1 MFIELLKGLIN
12 QLGMIVFFGFLLSR
26 TSIIKKYVLKSKLS
40 LDDIL
45 IFSMVFGGIGIIGTY
60 TGISINDAI
69 ANSRSVGVIV
79 AGLFGGPW
87 VGTLAGLIAGIH
99 RMIIPDGRFT
109 AIACGLSTILGGI
122 IAGNA
127 KNFINQKH
135 HRWLWGGLLTF
146 FIEAVQMGIIL
157 LIARPFE
164 DALHLVRIIFLPMG
178 FINAVGTAAFILLIS
193 QIFEENERAA
203 AMKAQL
209 ALNIASQTLPILRNG
224 LNKNSA
230 GKVAQIILEATG
242 VSAVSLTSKTHILAH
257 VGIGADHHQA
267 DQLIHTKM
275 TRDAIQSADV
285 SIANTKDEIECSN
298 PKCRLRSAV
307 VVPLFMHDELIGTLK
322 LYQSR
327 TNGISSSE
335 MELAKGLGLLFSTQL
350 ELSQLTYQKELLAKT
365 ELKALQAQIHPH
377 FLFNALNTI
386 IAFCRTDPLKA
397 RDLLMN
403 LSFFLR
409 SSFKNTDEFIPFEQE
424 LQHIESYLSIEEARF
439 SNRLEVVY
447 DVDEGIRCMVPPL
460 ILQPLVENALKH
472 GLMSKNEGGTLII
485 RAKRWENAVR
495 IEIKDNGVGMSPVM
509 VSKLLE
515 PSDQASGSSGGIG
528 VRNVQAR
535 LLSIYH
541 SSLSIESSPSNGTT
555 VSFTLPL
562 KGGQSA

>member
-1 MFIELLKGLIN
+1 MFIELLKSLIN

-40 LDDIL
+40 LDDVL

-157 LIARPFE
+157 LIARPFD

-242 VSAVSLTSKTHILAH
+242 VSAVSLT
-257 VGIGADHHQA
+257 
-267 DQLIHTKM
+267 
-275 TRDAIQSADV
+275 
-285 SIANTKDEIECSN
+285 
-298 PKCRLRSAV
+298 
-307 VVPLFMHDELIGTLK
+307 
-322 LYQSR
+322 
-327 TNGISSSE
+327 
-335 MELAKGLGLLFSTQL
+335 
-350 ELSQLTYQKELLAKT
+350 
-365 ELKALQAQIHPH
+365 
-377 FLFNALNTI
+377 
-386 IAFCRTDPLKA
+386 
-397 RDLLMN
+397 
-403 LSFFLR
+403 
-409 SSFKNTDEFIPFEQE
+409 
-424 LQHIESYLSIEEARF
+424 
-439 SNRLEVVY
+439 
-447 DVDEGIRCMVPPL
+447 
-460 ILQPLVENALKH
+460 
-472 GLMSKNEGGTLII
+472 
-485 RAKRWENAVR
+485 
-495 IEIKDNGVGMSPVM
+495 
-509 VSKLLE
+509 
-515 PSDQASGSSGGIG
+515 
-528 VRNVQAR
+528 
-535 LLSIYH
+535 
-541 SSLSIESSPSNGTT
+541 
-555 VSFTLPL
+555 
-562 KGGQSA
+562 

>member
-178 FINAVGTAAFILLIS
+178 FINAVGTSAFILLIS

-224 LNKNSA
+224 LNKDSA

-242 VSAVSLTSKTHILAH
+242 VSAVSLTSKSHILAH
-257 VGIGADHHQA
+257 VGVGADHHQA

-307 VVPLFMHDELIGTLK
+307 VVPLFMHDELLGTLK

-472 GLMSKNEGGTLII
+472 GLMSKNEGGTLLI
-485 RAKRWENAVR
+485 RAKRWEDTVK

-515 PSDQASGSSGGIG
+515 PCDQASGSGGGIG

-535 LLSIYH
+535 LLSIYR
-541 SSLSIESSPSNGTT
+541 SSLSIESSPGKGTT

-562 KGGQSA
+562 KGGHTA